1 MTSNDL
7 TRTTTAETDPS
18 DRIGAATTT
27 TRIED
32 PAVLVVRAAASRVDI
47 REAEE
52 GMDLRETAIAAEDVV
67 AVEAAAAA
75 AAAAAI
81 GEEMRGGEEEGATDP
96 LMTWG
101 PAMTVMWV
109 KAGISTRIIMMRLDM
124 EMATSLLSLCWVAE
138 MVLATVGFH
147 TKAIYVLQRPA
158 QALFTAK

>member
-18 DRIGAATTT
+18 DRIVAATTT

-32 PAVLVVRAAASRVDI
+32 PAALVVRAAASRVDI
-47 REAEE
+47 GEAEE

-67 AVEAAAAA
+67 AVEA

-147 TKAIYVLQRPA
+147 IKAIYVLQRLA
-158 QALFTAK
+158 

>member
-1 MTSNDL
+1 MTLNDL

-32 PAVLVVRAAASRVDI
+32 PAALVVRAAASRVDI
-47 REAEE
+47 GEAEE

-75 AAAAAI
+75 AI
-81 GEEMRGGEEEGATDP
+81 GEEMRGGEEEAATDP

-124 EMATSLLSLCWVAE
+124 EMATSLLSLCWVVE

-147 TKAIYVLQRPA
+147 IKAIYVLQRPA
-158 QALFTAK
+158 